1 MKLYFT
7 SPQIAGSQRYTKQP
21 SVTIDLGMA
30 GKSVV
35 SLRCLFIF
43 VALATSIGDLGC
55 VELLK
60 MMLIRP
66 NIGI

>member
-1 MKLYFT
+1 MQDRLQASTY
-7 SPQIAGSQRYTKQP
+7 
-21 SVTIDLGMA
+21 IDLGMA
-30 GKSVV
+30 EICCV

-43 VALATSIGDLGC
+43 LALATSTGDLGC